1 MRKLQVYVELSGKQV
16 HVGNIHGNGPDD
28 ACFEYDKK
36 YIETQGAMPISL
48 SLPFLNQE
56 YDSEKTKY
64 FFEGLLPEGF
74 TRRCVA
80 EWMHVEEWVFLHSVN
95 MSIIKKVTQTSHI
108 DFSYAP

>member
-28 ACFEYDKK
+28 ACIEYDKK

-64 FFEGLLPEGF
+64 FLKVCCRKDLPEDVWLNGCMWKNGYF
-74 TRRCVA
+74 CTA
-80 EWMHVEEWVFLHSVN
+80 
-95 MSIIKKVTQTSHI
+95 
-108 DFSYAP
+108 